1 MQNNPNKCRTLWVR
15 LYIYAVLCL
24 IVSLVLYVW
33 LLPNMISS
41 DSTIL
46 VLLGVLLA
54 LIYPAFAVVFFRE
67 KTRKLINEKTLISAA
82 IIFGSLCLT
91 GCDRVEPGNVGIKVN
106 KLGDDKGVGE
116 VVGVGRYWTGW
127 NTEVYIFPTFKQMK
141 TYDDPFSFQ
150 MSDGTTIGYH
160 IGVAYKVDPAKVTTV
175 FQTYRKGVDDITDT
189 DLRQKIADALNRL
202 ASKMTT
208 DKFIDGGKSE
218 LLDAALK
225 DIQEEMTP
233 IGIQVMSLSYVGK
246 PEYPPTVIDSIN
258 AKVTANQKTLQR
270 EQEVKQREAEANMLR
285 AEAAGQAD
293 AIRTKAQAEADAI
306 RLRGEALR
314 QNPGVME
321 LEAINKWNGTLPQ
334 YMTSNTAVPFVPVK

>member
-1 MQNNPNKCRTLWVR
+1 MKKAIMASIIAL
-15 LYIYAVLCL
+15 
-24 IVSLVLYVW
+24 
-33 LLPNMISS
+33 
-41 DSTIL
+41 STIGL
-46 VLLGVLLA
+46 V
-54 LIYPAFAVVFFRE
+54 
-67 KTRKLINEKTLISAA
+67 
-82 IIFGSLCLT
+82 

-141 TYDDPFSFQ
+141 TYEDAFNFQ

-160 IGVAYKVDPAKVTTV
+160 IGVAYKVDPTKVTTV

-202 ASKMTT
+202 ASRMST
-208 DKFIDGGKSE
+208 DKFIDGGKAE
-218 LLDAALK
+218 LLENALK
-225 DIQEEMTP
+225 EIQSDMGP
-233 IGIQVMSLSYVGK
+233 VGIQVISLSYVGR
-246 PEYPPTVIDSIN
+246 PEYPPTVIESIN

-285 AEAAGQAD
+285 AEADGQAD
-293 AIRTKAQAEADAI
+293 AKLKLAEAEAKSIQI
-306 RLRGEALR
+306 RGQALR
-314 QNPGVME
+314 ENPEVLQ

-334 YMTSNTAVPFVPVK
+334 YMTSGTNTPFIQVK